1 MKILIV
7 IVLLF
12 VIYSL
17 AMAMYHM
24 VKDKGQGKNTV
35 RFLTVRIAVS
45 FGLFILIM
53 VALKLGWI
61 EAHSLMPKSVL
72 KN

>member
-7 IVLLF
+7 VVLLF

-35 RFLTVRIAVS
+35 RFLTVRVGVS

-53 VALKLGWI
+53 LALKMGWI
-61 EAHSLMPKSVL
+61 EAHSLLPKR
-72 KN
+72 N

>member
-1 MKILIV
+1 MKYIII

-24 VKDKGQGKNTV
+24 IKDKGQGKNTV
-35 RFLTVRIAVS
+35 RFLTVRVAVS
-45 FGLFILIM
+45 FGLFILLF
-53 VALKLGWI
+53 VALKMGWI
-61 EAHSLMPKSVL
+61 QAHSLLPRS
-72 KN
+72 